1 MIDWQERITRD
12 TSPAIRVEHRV
23 RYAMAAPVVAD
34 ASVWADLGCGNGI
47 AAREALGERLPQR
60 VLLVDN
66 SEDALAQA
74 PRELNGSG
82 ISTLQADLTSP
93 DDLDRIRRELTAD
106 GASGG
111 CVTAFEVIEHL
122 TDFVPVIELL
132 VELAERNGFTS
143 VLSVPNDAFW
153 TIENPFH
160 VTKWGEGAFEEL
172 RRLLP
177 PEHMVARQQ
186 ALHGS
191 VAVARDDLDPPAVRV
206 EPTPIPVPTH
216 FLAAFGPAVGQ
227 LRPAAGVA
235 GADLLEQRRWER
247 QRESDCAHLE
257 ATEQRLRSELAQH
270 RSELEYWE
278 TEIED
283 WRKYIRELEER
294 LGLPTSKTDTRA
306 E

>member
-1 MIDWQERITRD
+1 VIDWQERITRD
-12 TSPAIRVEHRV
+12 TSPAIRIEHRV

-47 AAREALGERLPQR
+47 AASEALGERLPER
-60 VLLVDN
+60 VILVDN

-74 PRELNGSG
+74 RRELNAGA
-82 ISTLQADLTSP
+82 ISTFQADLTSP

-106 GASGG
+106 GGSGG

-132 VELAERNGFTS
+132 VELAERSGFTS

-153 TIENPFH
+153 TIDNPFH

-177 PEHMVARQQ
+177 PEHVVARQQ
-186 ALHGS
+186 ALQGS
-191 VAVARDDLDPPAVRV
+191 VAVLGDDLEPPAVRA

-216 FLAAFGPAVGQ
+216 FLTAFGPAAGH
-227 LRPAAGVA
+227 LRPAAAVA

-247 QRESDCAHLE
+247 QRESDIAHLQ
-257 ATEQRLRSELAQH
+257 ATEEWLRG
-270 RSELEYWE
+270 ELEFWE
-278 TEIED
+278 KETED

-294 LGLPTSKTDTRA
+294 LGLPTSKADARA